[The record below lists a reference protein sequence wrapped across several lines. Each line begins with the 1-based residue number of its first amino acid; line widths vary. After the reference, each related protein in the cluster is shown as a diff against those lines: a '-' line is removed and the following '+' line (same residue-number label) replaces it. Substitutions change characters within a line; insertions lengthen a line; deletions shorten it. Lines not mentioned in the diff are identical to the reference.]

1 MRTLAC
7 STEAVAALRSWR
19 FHPPQPLVPLKM
31 EGVLWR
37 SQGVPNEQM
46 QPLWGISKAPLS
58 RSLHAY
64 QAGGV
69 ERLKALPFHRQES
82 ALVHQRPTL
91 EEPCR
96 APPPATV
103 AAAAAQIE
111 ALTGIKRGPT
121 PTRQFVKK
129 CGMKPRQL
137 GQMPAH
143 ADPEAQEACKAE
155 PREPR
160 LAEAQAGQRVVF
172 FLEAAPGVYAPCLA
186 LVWCVT
192 RWCVQAPS
200 GRQRLHGLAAWHAT
214 TPAIVTV
221 QHLTDVTAETVC
233 ALLRRLAGASPALP
247 ITIVRDH
254 ARDQQGALGQELARS
269 LGLAW

>member
-19 FHPPQPLVPLKM
+19 FHHPQPLVQLKM

-96 APPPATV
+96 APPPGFAGLR
-103 AAAAAQIE
+103 E
-111 ALTGIKRGPT
+111 ARSS
-121 PTRQFVKK
+121 R
-129 CGMKPRQL
+129 
-137 GQMPAH
+137 
-143 ADPEAQEACKAE
+143 
-155 PREPR
+155 
-160 LAEAQAGQRVVF
+160 
-172 FLEAAPGVYAPCLA
+172 
-186 LVWCVT
+186 
-192 RWCVQAPS
+192 
-200 GRQRLHGLAAWHAT
+200 
-214 TPAIVTV
+214 
-221 QHLTDVTAETVC
+221 
-233 ALLRRLAGASPALP
+233 
-247 ITIVRDH
+247 
-254 ARDQQGALGQELARS
+254 LARS
-269 LGLAW
+269 RRRRRSAGRPSGVT

>member
-1 MRTLAC
+1 MLTLAC

-96 APPPATV
+96 APPP
-103 AAAAAQIE
+103 
-111 ALTGIKRGPT
+111 
-121 PTRQFVKK
+121 
-129 CGMKPRQL
+129 
-137 GQMPAH
+137 
-143 ADPEAQEACKAE
+143 
-155 PREPR
+155 R
-160 LAEAQAGQRVVF
+160 LK
-172 FLEAAPGVYAPCLA
+172 
-186 LVWCVT
+186 
-192 RWCVQAPS
+192 
-200 GRQRLHGLAAWHAT
+200 H
-214 TPAIVTV
+214 
-221 QHLTDVTAETVC
+221 
-233 ALLRRLAGASPALP
+233 
-247 ITIVRDH
+247 
-254 ARDQQGALGQELARS
+254 
-269 LGLAW
+269 

>member
-1 MRTLAC
+1 
-7 STEAVAALRSWR
+7 
-19 FHPPQPLVPLKM
+19 M

-121 PTRQFVKK
+121 PTRQCFKK
-129 CGMKPRQL
+129 FGMKPRKL

-186 LVWCVT
+186 LGWCVT

-214 TPAIVTV
+214 TPAILTV

-254 ARDQQGALGQELARS
+254 ARDHKCALGQELARS
-269 LGLAW
+269 LGIAW